1 MIAGPTVG
9 MMCARWGADV
19 IKIDPPE
26 PRYGPLVMVGFG
38 LLANRGKR
46 SVLLNL
52 RTADGHAA
60 FARLVAGADVVTFN
74 GIDRQ
79 LEALG
84 ITPARLKA
92 MNPRAILYM
101 LKAFAGPFGGPRA
114 ESVGYDDLT
123 QATTGIMAR
132 FGGSLRHAE
141 EHAHIGTVDVVTG
154 FAGVLATCLA
164 LLRRERA
171 GVAEVAQ
178 TSLASV
184 GQAVQCSYVDAA
196 PLPRILGI

>member
-1 MIAGPTVG
+1 

-52 RTADGHAA
+52 RTAEGHAA

-101 LKAFAGPFGGPRA
+101 LKAFAGPFGGRAPRA
-114 ESVGYDDLT
+114 S
-123 QATTGIMAR
+123 ATTTSRRRRPASWRASAAR
-132 FGGSLRHAE
+132 C
-141 EHAHIGTVDVVTG
+141 
-154 FAGVLATCLA
+154 ATP
-164 LLRRERA
+164 RSTR
-171 GVAEVAQ
+171 
-178 TSLASV
+178 TSARST
-184 GQAVQCSYVDAA
+184 S
-196 PLPRILGI
+196 